1 MCMPSQAEEPR
12 CAGLTRQWMHYHKRA
27 SCKLGAVPASFF
39 RSFVHKHR
47 SMQHAAEYQ
56 YLHFATP
63 ELWGRQPFA
72 VPAPE
77 RHEV

>member
-1 MCMPSQAEEPR
+1 MRWICSSIDAISQAR
-12 CAGLTRQWMHYHKRA
+12 H
-27 SCKLGAVPASFF
+27 CKLGAVPASFF

-63 ELWGRQPFA
+63 ELRGR
-72 VPAPE
+72 
-77 RHEV
+77 